1 MKKYLGILGKLLVL
15 AIFALAIWLLYQK
28 LRSYSLHEIKLSLR
42 QIPAAHLA
50 LSFGLMILNYTVLVG
65 YDWLALK
72 AIHKKLGMARV
83 CMVSFVGCVISY
95 NFGALLGG
103 STVRYRLYSA
113 WGFSALDIVRLV
125 LMLAVT
131 FWVGAMG
138 LAGAIFLF

>member
-1 MKKYLGILGKLLVL
+1 
-15 AIFALAIWLLYQK
+15 
-28 LRSYSLHEIKLSLR
+28 
-42 QIPAAHLA
+42 
-50 LSFGLMILNYTVLVG
+50 MILNYTVLVG

-83 CMVSFVGCVISY
+83 CMVSFVGCVTVIISEP
-95 NFGALLGG
+95 LLGG

-138 LAGAIFLF
+138 LAGAIFLFVPLDVPVELGIGASHTAPWGPSSSACVSSIL